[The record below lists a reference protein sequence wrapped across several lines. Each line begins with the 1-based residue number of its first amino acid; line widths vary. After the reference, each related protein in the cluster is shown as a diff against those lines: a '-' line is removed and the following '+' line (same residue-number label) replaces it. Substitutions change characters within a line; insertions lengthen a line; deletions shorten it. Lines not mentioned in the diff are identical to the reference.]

1 MAKRL
6 TRQEMYDL
14 AWSQSM
20 RTLAQTFGI
29 SDVGLAKHFH
39 QMHVPVPPRGYWARE
54 TAGKATTRIPLPPRP
69 VGLDDHHWFGRS
81 RYEHLLPV
89 AFRRRNPWST
99 ATGAD
104 LRRDTGG
111 RPRPIEYYDR
121 QGNCLEVFGR
131 PKPRHCHL
139 RGRALRG
146 ERCRAAVP
154 HGHWI
159 TTSFTGALRVDGM
172 TAPRCSMGR

>member
-6 TRQEMYDL
+6 NRQEMYDL
-14 AWSQSM
+14 AWSQPM

-81 RYEHLLPV
+81 RYQHYYQSLSDEEILGPLLLVPT
-89 AFRRRNPWST
+89 FEET
-99 ATGAD
+99 
-104 LRRDTGG
+104 
-111 RPRPIEYYDR
+111 
-121 QGNCLEVFGR
+121 LEAV
-131 PKPRHCHL
+131 
-139 RGRALRG
+139 RGRLNTMIGRVTVSKSMDDPNPAI
-146 ERCRAAVP
+146 ATYAV
-154 HGHWI
+154 
-159 TTSFTGALRVDGM
+159 
-172 TAPRCSMGR
+172 AP